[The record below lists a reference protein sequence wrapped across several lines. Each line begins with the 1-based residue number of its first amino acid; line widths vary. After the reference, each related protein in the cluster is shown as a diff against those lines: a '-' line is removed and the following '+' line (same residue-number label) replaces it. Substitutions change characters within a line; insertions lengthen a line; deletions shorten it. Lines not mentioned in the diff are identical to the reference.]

1 MYSSL
6 KNKSESVV
14 FTEKA
19 AYRRGTQQKS
29 SSSAALRA
37 LQTYRLHALGHML
50 CCLDNNGDDRCNTW
64 PSYDENILKKRK
76 LKTRLNYIKR
86 TQCAETKRLSLQ
98 WWIVQ
103 KVSNCLQT
111 TAQQLALVKQNIT
124 FYEDIISESLFQSAY
139 LLCPNT
145 AINQGWL

>member
-1 MYSSL
+1 M
-6 KNKSESVV
+6 V

-64 PSYDENILKKRK
+64 PSYDENILKKERVK
-76 LKTRLNYIKR
+76 NKTELH
-86 TQCAETKRLSLQ
+86 
-98 WWIVQ
+98 Q
-103 KVSNCLQT
+103 KNTVCRDQT
-111 TAQQLALVKQNIT
+111 TQPAVVNC
-124 FYEDIISESLFQSAY
+124 SESF
-139 LLCPNT
+139 
-145 AINQGWL
+145 